1 MPAHASRHDT
11 DADAE
16 LPCSR
21 APVASRLPPL
31 GRAEREELRLARALL
46 ERPGVAAQL
55 ANAVGAPLEALLGR
69 RLPARLPA
77 RVSKLVDSATRR
89 ALEQALRAAVASLGG
104 RRGARPASTR
114 GHTFAA
120 AATGAAGGA
129 FGLAGLALELPLTT
143 TLILRSIADIARS
156 EGEALDDPHAA
167 LACFEVLTMG
177 GPAGGDDA
185 AESGYFAARAVL
197 AQQMA
202 SAAEYIA
209 LHGLSGQG
217 GPVIVQLL
225 AAIASRFSVTLSHK
239 VAVQAVP
246 VVGAATGAALNT
258 LFMRHFQRMAR
269 GHFIVRRLVRRHGVA
284 AVRRAY
290 EASA

>member
-1 MPAHASRHDT
+1 MSANAPVHAGDPEHD
-11 DADAE
+11 
-16 LPCSR
+16 LPRSR
-21 APVASRLPPL
+21 APVTSPLPPL
-31 GRAEREELRLARALL
+31 GRADREDLQLARALL

-55 ANAVGAPLEALLGR
+55 ANAIGAPLEALLGR
-69 RLPARLPA
+69 RLPA

-129 FGLAGLALELPLTT
+129 FGLAGLAVELPLTT

-156 EGEALDDPHAA
+156 EGESLDDPHAA

-177 GPAGGDDA
+177 GPAAGDDA

-225 AAIASRFSVTLSHK
+225 SAIASRFSVTVSQK

-269 GHFIVRRLVRRHGVA
+269 GHFIVRRLVRRHGVD

-290 EASA
+290 EACA